1 MSIQQAIN
9 QAIKEAMIAKDK
21 TTLQTLRMVTASFKQ
36 IEVDQR
42 IEITDEIALRELGRL
57 VKQRRESIKQFEA
70 GNRPDLAQQEEAEIA
85 IIQRFLP
92 QQLTP
97 EEVEAIIHQTL
108 AESGLPK
115 APSSMGALMAQ
126 LKTRLEG
133 QTEMGKVS
141 QMLTQILKS

>member
-21 TTLQTLRMVTASFKQ
+21 ATLQTLRMVTASFKQ

>member
-21 TTLQTLRMVTASFKQ
+21 ATLQTLRMVTASFKQ

-85 IIQRFLP
+85 IIQLFLP

>member
-21 TTLQTLRMVTASFKQ
+21 ATLQTLRMVTASFKQ

-92 QQLTP
+92 QQLTH

>member
-21 TTLQTLRMVTASFKQ
+21 ATLQTLRMVTASFKQ

-42 IEITDEIALRELGRL
+42 IEITDEIALRELSRL

>member
-21 TTLQTLRMVTASFKQ
+21 ATLQTLRMVTASFKQ

-133 QTEMGKVS
+133 KTEMGKVS

>member
-21 TTLQTLRMVTASFKQ
+21 ATLQTLRMVTASFKQ

-42 IEITDEIALRELGRL
+42 IEITDEIALRELSRL

-85 IIQRFLP
+85 IIQLFLP